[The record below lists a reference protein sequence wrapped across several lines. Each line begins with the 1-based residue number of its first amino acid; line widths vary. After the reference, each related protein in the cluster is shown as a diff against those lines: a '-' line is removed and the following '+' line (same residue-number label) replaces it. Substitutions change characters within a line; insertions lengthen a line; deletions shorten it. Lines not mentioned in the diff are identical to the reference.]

1 MTICVLDLLLY
12 IVLYCNIG
20 CYGFLATDAADSD
33 ANIRLSRVRYE
44 RRREK
49 MFYFKIVKKM
59 LFPNRLPLYAP
70 KTRHLHAAEDK
81 MHILFLTLVFH
92 ICQLFKN
99 DVTFRHILY

>member
-12 IVLYCNIG
+12 IVLYCNMG

-49 MFYFKIVKKM
+49 MFYFKNSEENVI
-59 LFPNRLPLYAP
+59 P
-70 KTRHLHAAEDK
+70 
-81 MHILFLTLVFH
+81 
-92 ICQLFKN
+92 Q
-99 DVTFRHILY
+99 

>member
-12 IVLYCNIG
+12 IALYCDIC

-33 ANIRLSRVRYE
+33 PNIRLIRVRYE

-59 LFPNRLPLYAP
+59 LFPNRLPDY
-70 KTRHLHAAEDK
+70 
-81 MHILFLTLVFH
+81 TLQKPA
-92 ICQLFKN
+92 IC
-99 DVTFRHILY
+99 I

>member
-33 ANIRLSRVRYE
+33 ANIRLIRVRYE

-59 LFPNRLPLYAP
+59 LFPNRLP
-70 KTRHLHAAEDK
+70 DS
-81 MHILFLTLVFH
+81 TLQKPA
-92 ICQLFKN
+92 IC
-99 DVTFRHILY
+99 I